1 MKNRLC
7 AFLIV
12 AALAGLSGCETPPR
26 YGEVRVHD
34 RDYDVRVVFSDRD
47 RTIIR
52 DYYRSHY
59 RGLPPGLA
67 KQGKIPPGHAFRMQ
81 RHQGVPPG
89 VTWESARRRGK
100 TPEPLAGWLCAHR
113 DRDGRGHPAFP
124 HASRAGC
131 GRNPSRLRQRRP

>member
-1 MKNRLC
+1 MKDRLS

-59 RGLPPGLA
+59 RSLPPGLA

-89 VTWESARRRGK
+89 VTWEYLPADVERR
-100 TPEPLAGWLCAHR
+100 L
-113 DRDGRGHPAFP
+113 
-124 HASRAGC
+124 
-131 GRNPSRLRQRRP
+131 SRLPDGYVRIVIGTDVAILHTRTRVVLDVIETFPD

>member
-1 MKNRLC
+1 MRNRLS

-12 AALAGLSGCETPPR
+12 AALASLSGCETPPR

-47 RTIIR
+47 RAIIR
-52 DYYRSHY
+52 DYYRGHY

-89 VTWESARRRGK
+89 VTWETLPADVERR
-100 TPEPLAGWLCAHR
+100 L
-113 DRDGRGHPAFP
+113 
-124 HASRAGC
+124 
-131 GRNPSRLRQRRP
+131 SRLPDGYVRIVIGTEVAILHTRTRVVLDVIETLPD